1 METGVRV
8 GREGRRTYAEVKTRS
23 ELFGFTRR
31 LGQRVTHQL
40 PYEPRRGIA
49 FLKEYTY
56 HCQLLDSIHSRRV
69 NKVHLHVVVPS
80 GNRMLRGGV
89 RVELREGVSDA
100 IQHHRRRP
108 HALHLKSVPVVE
120 LLALPNIPQQVS
132 ECMGNMRGAIVQVNR
147 VSNLLNPP
155 PCYLP
160 RRNTPAILSQRCVCV
175 LFAFNS

>member
-23 ELFGFTRR
+23 ELLGFTRR

-49 FLKEYTY
+49 CLKEYTY
-56 HCQLLDSIHSRRV
+56 HCQLLDSIHSRSV

-120 LLALPNIPQQVS
+120 LLALPSIPQQVNV
-132 ECMGNMRGAIVQVNR
+132 CMRNMRGR
-147 VSNLLNPP
+147 
-155 PCYLP
+155 
-160 RRNTPAILSQRCVCV
+160 
-175 LFAFNS
+175 LFKSTSCRTY

>member
-1 METGVRV
+1 
-8 GREGRRTYAEVKTRS
+8 
-23 ELFGFTRR
+23 
-31 LGQRVTHQL
+31 
-40 PYEPRRGIA
+40 
-49 FLKEYTY
+49 
-56 HCQLLDSIHSRRV
+56 
-69 NKVHLHVVVPS
+69 
-80 GNRMLRGGV
+80 
-89 RVELREGVSDA
+89 
-100 IQHHRRRP
+100 
-108 HALHLKSVPVVE
+108 VPVVE